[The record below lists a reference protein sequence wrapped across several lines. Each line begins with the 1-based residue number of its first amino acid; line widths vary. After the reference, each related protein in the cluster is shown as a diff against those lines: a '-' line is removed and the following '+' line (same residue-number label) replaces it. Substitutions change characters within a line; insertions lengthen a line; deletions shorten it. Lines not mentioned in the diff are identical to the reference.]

1 MSKSLISVTV
11 VYSPEPRKIVEKT
24 LEIPIGSTVLKALQ
38 LAEMAELVIE
48 VVETGHTVGIWGK
61 KTSPSH
67 VLHDLDRIEIYR
79 PLKVDPKVARRERFQ
94 KQGARTTGLFAK
106 TRAGGKAGY

>member
-1 MSKSLISVTV
+1 MSKSLITVTV

-106 TRAGGKAGY
+106 TRTGGKAGY

>member
-1 MSKSLISVTV
+1 MVKPLITVTV
-11 VYSPEPRKIVEKT
+11 IYSPEPRQIVEKT
-24 LEIPIGSTVLKALQ
+24 LAIPKNSTVLEALQ
-38 LAEMAELVIE
+38 LAELINEALA
-48 VVETGHTVGIWGK
+48 TDHTIGIWGK
-61 KTSPSH
+61 KNSPSH

>member
-1 MSKSLISVTV
+1 MSKPLITVTV
-11 VYSPEPRKIVEKT
+11 VYSPEPRNIVEKT
-24 LEIPIGSTVLKALQ
+24 LEIPKGSTVLEALQ
-38 LAEMAELVIE
+38 SAELVNE
-48 VVETGHTVGIWGK
+48 AVETEHTVGIWGK
-61 KTSPSH
+61 KTSPLH
-67 VLHDLDRIEIYR
+67 VLHDMDRIEIYR

>member
-1 MSKSLISVTV
+1 MSKPLITVTV
-11 VYSPEPRKIVEKT
+11 VYSPEPRQIVEKT
-24 LEIPIGSTVLKALQ
+24 LQIAKGSTVLEALQ
-38 LAEMAELVIE
+38 LAELVNEAIK
-48 VVETGHTVGIWGK
+48 TDHTVGNKSK

-94 KQGARTTGLFAK
+94 KRGARTTG
-106 TRAGGKAGY
+106 

>member
-1 MSKSLISVTV
+1 MASLMISVTV
-11 VYSPEPRKIVEKT
+11 VYSPQPRTIVEKT
-24 LEIPIGSTVLKALQ
+24 LEIPKGSTVLEALQ
-38 LAEMAELVIE
+38 LAELAELVFKA
-48 VVETGHTVGIWGK
+48 VETGHTVGIWGK

-67 VLHDLDRIEIYR
+67 ILNDLDRIEIYR